1 MMHNNGFTFFPI
13 AYHLLHIL
21 LTRCLLAAIQMIV
34 VWWDLTNNFEKMR
47 NKVYKE
53 KMASTS

>member
-21 LTRCLLAAIQMIV
+21 LTRCLLAAIQMIDCSLV
-34 VWWDLTNNFEKMR
+34 GSYEQLREDAK
-47 NKVYKE
+47 
-53 KMASTS
+53 